1 MLEQV
6 KDDPEALARRKRFFE
21 LLDSGDAEALER
33 WKRIVQRRQGGE
45 RPAQ

>member
-6 KDDPEALARRKRFFE
+6 KDDPVALERRKRFFE
-21 LLDSGDAEALER
+21 KLDSGDAEALER
-33 WKRIVQRRQGGE
+33 WRGMMQKRE